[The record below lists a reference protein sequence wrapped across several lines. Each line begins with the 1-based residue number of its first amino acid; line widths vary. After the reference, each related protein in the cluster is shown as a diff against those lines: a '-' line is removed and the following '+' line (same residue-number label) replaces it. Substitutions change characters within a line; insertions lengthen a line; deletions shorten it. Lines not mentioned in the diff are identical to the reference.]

1 MPELN
6 ILATRTYIGIGIT
19 PQGCAVITVGASQDN
34 RGAYNLARNWYSRLT
49 TYDGIINEVIE
60 ALKIRETPREE
71 LSKQKLELLE
81 SGKINQNKFDVAN
94 HAPTLVHHFYSLVT
108 FPEPKIEYEL
118 RKLNPRCKDPQQNI
132 ICTVSNPL
140 YQKEILINCT
150 AGLIN
155 DNKIQYDVA
164 FDIASIRDE
173 ISTITEPE
181 DFNRMSPQ
189 LLALCLSLG
198 EAEFRNVDQ
207 REDNGYSIR
216 NSTLRAR
223 QIETFNPFGI
233 F

>member
-1 MPELN
+1 MPETN
-6 ILATRTYIGIGIT
+6 ILTTRTYIGIGIT
-19 PQGCAVITVGASQDN
+19 TQGCAVITTSASQDN
-34 RGAYNLARNWYSRLT
+34 KGFYQLARNWFSRLT
-49 TYDGIINEVIE
+49 TYDGIINEVTE
-60 ALKIRETPREE
+60 ALTIREEPREK
-71 LSKQKLELLE
+71 LTQQKTDLLK
-81 SGKINQNKFDVAN
+81 SGKINQEKFHVMN
-94 HAPTLVHHFYSLVT
+94 HATLINHYYSLVT

-198 EAEFRNVDQ
+198 EAEFRSVDK

-216 NSTLRAR
+216 NSTMRAR
-223 QIETFNPFGI
+223 QIATFNPFGI